1 MVIGIK
7 DVRKIFTSN
16 VFWIILFCLLAIISI
31 VVIFIM
37 RNSETNG
44 KTAKIF
50 SSNKLVRTVSLEKDD
65 EFTIKNGDGYN
76 VIRIKDGKISVVESD
91 CKNQICV
98 NQGEIDNGLFP
109 IVCVPNGLVIRV
121 VSNDEESGVDIE
133 V

>member
-37 RNSETNG
+37 RFSETNG
-44 KTAKIF
+44 KIAKIF

-76 VIRIKDGKISVVESD
+76 VIRIKDGKISVIESD
-91 CKNQICV
+91 CENQICV